1 MSRDFKLFV
10 TDILESIDRIRDYLA
25 GMDKQEFVQ
34 SRLTQDAVI
43 RNLEIIGEAA
53 RQIPEEVRQRAPAV
67 EWRKVCGLRDIL
79 IHQYFGINL
88 NIIWDIASSQLD
100 DLEAQIRPISA

>member
-1 MSRDFKLFV
+1 MSRDFKLFA

-25 GMDKQEFVQ
+25 GIDKQEFVQ

-67 EWRKVCGLRDIL
+67 EWRKICGLRDIL
-79 IHQYFGINL
+79 IHQYL
-88 NIIWDIASSQLD
+88 V
-100 DLEAQIRPISA
+100 